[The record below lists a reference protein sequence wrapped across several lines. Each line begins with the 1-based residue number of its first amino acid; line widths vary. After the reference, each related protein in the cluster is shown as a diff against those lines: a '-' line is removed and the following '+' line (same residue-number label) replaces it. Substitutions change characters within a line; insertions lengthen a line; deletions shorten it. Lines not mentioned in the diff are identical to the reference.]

1 MKLLGIDV
9 GGTFT
14 DFILHDTETLESWVL
29 KISSGEDTAA
39 TIAGG
44 TEEITA
50 KAGCAPADIGL
61 LIHGTTVATNAIL
74 EFNGATVGM
83 ITTEGFRDVT
93 HIGRHQRPMSYSIRQ
108 EIPWQARPLVRRRHR
123 RPVPQRMVPP
133 SGEVVEELDREAVAN
148 AARELAAEGV
158 DSVAICF
165 LFSYL
170 NPDHEDEAA
179 AIVRKVM
186 PDAFVCTSSGVV
198 PQFREF
204 ERFTTTA
211 VNAFVGPD
219 TRSYIGRLDDRLREI
234 GAEDVL
240 YVMQSNGGTAKPEA
254 AMERPVTLLLSGP
267 VGGVMGGIWASGGD
281 KQYLATLDVGGTSA
295 DIGIVAERGL
305 VEARSRDTWIAGY
318 PIMVPMIDIET
329 IGAGGGSVAYVDEA
343 GGLHVGPRSAGA
355 RPGPAAYGRGGT
367 EPTVTDANVVLGRLP
382 SELAGGLELRPDL
395 AEQAVGAVAEKL
407 GLGLLETAAGIIRVV
422 NESMAAALRTKTIE
436 RGLDP
441 RDFLLAG
448 FGGGGPLQTA
458 EVARLLG
465 ITRVLIPEHP
475 GVTSASGLL
484 TTDLRYDVTQ
494 SYLQPLAGVD
504 PEELGRRYEAEEEVM
519 RERLR
524 EDGIADEDITIEWA
538 ADLRYQGQSYELKVP
553 LQSRRIDAETI
564 AGLSEDFHETHR
576 KEFGH
581 AFTDMG
587 IAFVNLRL
595 TGTGRLPRLSA
606 PTVSGGSVEEAH
618 VGDTSASFDSG
629 DGVSTVDV
637 SVYAHEKLP
646 VGERVPGPAIVTQVD
661 STTLVP
667 PDCTVERD
675 PSNNLVIEI
684 PPAAGASA

>member
-14 DFILHDTETLESWVL
+14 DFILHDTQTRESWVL

-44 TEEITA
+44 TEEITRLA
-50 KAGCAPADIGL
+50 ACSPSDIGL

-74 EFNGATVGM
+74 EFKGATVGM

-108 EIPWQARPLVRRRHR
+108 VIPWQARPLVLRRHR
-123 RPVPQRMVPP
+123 RPVPQRMIPP
-133 SGEVVEELDREAVAN
+133 SGEVITELDRDAVVR
-148 AARELAAEGV
+148 AARELKAEGV
-158 DSVAICF
+158 DSVAVCF

-170 NPDHEDEAA
+170 NSAHEDEAA
-179 AIVRKVM
+179 QIVREEM

-211 VNAFVGPD
+211 VNAFVGPV
-219 TRSYIGRLDDRLREI
+219 TRSYIGRLDERLREI
-234 GAEDVL
+234 GAEDLL

-267 VGGVMGGIWASGGD
+267 VGGVMGGIWASGGNAP
-281 KQYLATLDVGGTSA
+281 YLATLDVGGTSA
-295 DIGIVAERGL
+295 DIGIVAESGL

-329 IGAGGGSVAYVDEA
+329 IGAGGGSIAYVDEA

-355 RPGPAAYGRGGT
+355 LPGPAAYARGGT

-382 SELAGGLELRPDL
+382 AELAGGLQLRRDL
-395 AEQAVGAVAEKL
+395 AEEAVGRVAERL
-407 GLGLLETAAGIIRVV
+407 GLDLLETAAGIVRVV
-422 NESMAAALRTKTIE
+422 NENMAAALRTKTIE

-475 GVTSASGLL
+475 GVTSAGGLL

-494 SYLQPLAGVD
+494 SYLQPLTDVD
-504 PEELGRRYEAEEEVM
+504 PPELARRYEAEEEAM
-519 RERLR
+519 RARLR
-524 EDGIADEDITIEWA
+524 KDGIADDDIAIEWA

-553 LQSRRIDAETI
+553 LESSRIDADTLSR
-564 AGLSEDFHETHR
+564 LSEAFHETHR
-576 KEFGH
+576 REFGH
-581 AFTDMG
+581 AFPGMG

-606 PTVSGGSVEEAH
+606 PTVEGGSTEDAH
-618 VGDTSASFDSG
+618 LVDTPATFESEG
-629 DGVSTVDV
+629 GVYTVDV
-637 SVYAHEKLP
+637 PVYAHEKLP
-646 VGERVPGPAIVTQVD
+646 VDESVPGPAIVTQVD

-675 PSNNLVIEI
+675 PHNNLIIEI
-684 PPAAGASA
+684 PPGAGLG